1 MTDTVTHEY
10 NLPSPIA
17 EVAESLLDSP
27 IIVNHHHQH
36 QEEQQFFPPSAPAL
50 SPTSH
55 PGGEGLTRS
64 FPNSRRGSQH
74 SMTSGVVAG
83 GYGGLPPP
91 EPLHNPRRSSVTG
104 SYSLPCPPDWL
115 RSHAEDF
122 RRRNNSSKI
131 SGSSGRDSPILGLG
145 ISERR
150 HKAFT
155 SRGVSNKSNGGT
167 MVHFFPFLLLVHIF
181 FTRQGSFVLFQCFST
196 LIPMNLCQMCHVYG
210 GRVVS
215 EVEKNRFRWMEKG
228 ECSQPKSI
236 D

>member
-131 SGSSGRDSPILGLG
+131 SGSTGRDSPILGLG

-167 MVHFFPFLLLVHIF
+167 MVHFFLPF
-181 FTRQGSFVLFQCFST
+181 SFLCIYFSLGKGPLFYFNVFQLWFQWIYVRCA
-196 LIPMNLCQMCHVYG
+196 MCTTEEG
-210 GRVVS
+210 G
-215 EVEKNRFRWMEKG
+215 
-228 ECSQPKSI
+228 
-236 D
+236 